1 MRKVAP
7 FSEILSRIRRFPLRK
22 VGVSPKES
30 PGLDR
35 VNSLRTKNKKI
46 RTYCVLINEG
56 QTEKAIRPPISF
68 GNACVYRG
76 FRTGGLVW
84 RPPLDLP

>member
-1 MRKVAP
+1 MRNMSP
-7 FSEILSRIRRFPLRK
+7 FSEILSRIQEFPLRK

-46 RTYCVLINEG
+46 RTYWVLINEMYA
-56 QTEKAIRPPISF
+56 KKPS
-68 GNACVYRG
+68 
-76 FRTGGLVW
+76 
-84 RPPLDLP
+84 DLPFSLKKRVFIGVSAREVLFRDLP

>member
-1 MRKVAP
+1 MNFIDK
-7 FSEILSRIRRFPLRK
+7 RI
-22 VGVSPKES
+22 VPKQ
-30 PGLDR
+30 
-35 VNSLRTKNKKI
+35 KI
-46 RTYCVLINEG
+46 RTNGVLINEV
-56 QTEKAIRPPISF
+56 QAEKALRPPVAI